1 MRRSPIAGPYSR
13 IRKNEEIRAR
23 EVRVVDENGKQLGV
37 MPLAQAIQEARKRN
51 LDLVEVAP
59 QANPV
64 VCKFVNFGKYRYR
77 QEKREKKR
85 PKGGKLKEIRM
96 TTQIEKHD
104 FETKLRHIRKFLTD
118 EDKVRVTVIF
128 RGREIVHINR
138 GRELLDRIA
147 KETAD
152 IGRVEQYPKERG
164 RSLQMLLVP
173 GKGVAIAPQTTLD
186 TGGYNNAQEED
197 AQGDR
202 EALQSHTEQEGARR
216 DSGVSP

>member
-1 MRRSPIAGPYSR
+1 
-13 IRKNEEIRAR
+13 
-23 EVRVVDENGKQLGV
+23 
-37 MPLAQAIQEARKRN
+37 MPLAEAIQEARKRN

-59 QANPV
+59 QATPV
-64 VCKFVNFGKYRYR
+64 VCKFVDFGKYRYR

-85 PKGGKLKEIRM
+85 PRGGKLKEIRM

-138 GRELLDRIA
+138 GRELLERIA

-173 GKGVAIAPQTTLD
+173 GKGAPAAPTKAASEQAVSEPMTHTP
-186 TGGYNNAQEED
+186 GGYEDAQEED

-202 EALQSHTEQEGARR
+202 EAL
-216 DSGVSP
+216 

>member
-1 MRRSPIAGPYSR
+1 M
-13 IRKNEEIRAR
+13 RKNEEIRAR
-23 EVRVVDENGKQLGV
+23 EVRVVDENGKQLGI
-37 MPLAQAIQEARKRN
+37 MPLAEAIKQARSRN

-85 PKGGKLKEIRM
+85 PRGGKLKEIRM

-173 GKGVAIAPQTTLD
+173 GKGMTISAKTVQPVPEQIPA
-186 TGGYNNAQEED
+186 GGYADAQEED
-197 AQGDR
+197 TQGDR
-202 EALQSHTEQEGARR
+202 ET
-216 DSGVSP
+216 V

>member
-1 MRRSPIAGPYSR
+1 M
-13 IRKNEEIRAR
+13 
-23 EVRVVDENGKQLGV
+23 
-37 MPLAQAIQEARKRN
+37 
-51 LDLVEVAP
+51 DLVEVAP

-104 FETKLRHIRKFLTD
+104 FETKLRHIRKFLSD

-147 KETAD
+147 KEIAD
-152 IGRVEQYPKERG
+152 IGRVEQSPKERG

-173 GKGVAIAPQTTLD
+173 GKGTVSELGVVPKQPVSEEPGGYD
-186 TGGYNNAQEED
+186 TGGYEDAEEED

-202 EALQSHTEQEGARR
+202 QAI
-216 DSGVSP
+216 

>member
-1 MRRSPIAGPYSR
+1 
-13 IRKNEEIRAR
+13 
-23 EVRVVDENGKQLGV
+23 
-37 MPLAQAIQEARKRN
+37 MPLAEAIKQARSRN

-85 PKGGKLKEIRM
+85 PRGGKLKEIRM

-104 FETKLRHIRKFLTD
+104 FETKLRHIRKFLAD

-173 GKGVAIAPQTTLD
+173 GKGATPKPVPEQRAPD
-186 TGGYNNAQEED
+186 HMSEYNPGGYEDAQEED

-202 EALQSHTEQEGARR
+202 QALQSDAEQEGARFHG
-216 DSGVSP
+216 GVSS

>member
-1 MRRSPIAGPYSR
+1 MRRSPIAGPHSH
-13 IRKNEEIRAR
+13 IRKNEEIRAK
-23 EVRVVDENGKQLGV
+23 EVRVIDENGKQLGI
-37 MPLAQAIQEARKRN
+37 MPLAEAIKQARSRN

-85 PKGGKLKEIRM
+85 AKGGKLKEIRM

-104 FETKLRHIRKFLTD
+104 FETKLRHIRQFLAD
-118 EDKVRVTVIF
+118 ENKVRVTVIF

-147 KETAD
+147 QETAD

-173 GKGVAIAPQTTLD
+173 GKGAATAVHQQPSRYD
-186 TGGYNNAQEED
+186 TGGHKDAQEED

-202 EALQSHTEQEGARR
+202 EALQGHTQ
-216 DSGVSP
+216 

>member
-1 MRRSPIAGPYSR
+1 
-13 IRKNEEIRAR
+13 
-23 EVRVVDENGKQLGV
+23 
-37 MPLAQAIQEARKRN
+37 MPLAEAIKEARKRN

-59 QANPV
+59 QATPV

-85 PKGGKLKEIRM
+85 PRGGKLKEIRM

-147 KETAD
+147 KEVAD

-173 GKGVAIAPQTTLD
+173 GKGAATVPKMAPQQPVSEQTIEFTP
-186 TGGYNNAQEED
+186 GGHEDAQEED

-202 EALQSHTEQEGARR
+202 QAL
-216 DSGVSP
+216 

>member
-1 MRRSPIAGPYSR
+1 
-13 IRKNEEIRAR
+13 
-23 EVRVVDENGKQLGV
+23 
-37 MPLAQAIQEARKRN
+37 MPLTEAIKKARSRN

-59 QANPV
+59 QAQPV

-85 PKGGKLKEIRM
+85 PRGSKLKEIRM

-104 FETKLRHIRKFLTD
+104 FETKLRHIRDFLSAD
-118 EDKVRVTVIF
+118 DKVRVTVIF
-128 RGREIVHINR
+128 RGREIVHMNR
-138 GRELLDRIA
+138 GRELLQRIA

-152 IGRVEQYPKERG
+152 VGRVEQYPKERG

-173 GKGVAIAPQTTLD
+173 GKGTEAMPAAGRNI
-186 TGGYNNAQEED
+186 GGYEDAKEEEED

-202 EALQSHTEQEGARR
+202 ETL
-216 DSGVSP
+216 

>member
-1 MRRSPIAGPYSR
+1 
-13 IRKNEEIRAR
+13 
-23 EVRVVDENGKQLGV
+23 

-104 FETKLRHIRKFLTD
+104 FETKLRHIREFLAD

-173 GKGVAIAPQTTLD
+173 GKGAATAPQPTVPKQSYD
-186 TGGYNNAQEED
+186 TGGYADAQEED
-197 AQGDR
+197 TQGDR
-202 EALQSHTEQEGARR
+202 EALQSHTEQESARR